1 MKKSELFNWDLNDL
15 IKGMFMTI
23 IAALLAAA
31 YQIIVEV
38 GLDWTAQQYKEVIV
52 AGLLAGITYALKNFF
67 TDGQNRLAGKEIKKR
82 AKVTGKTVR

>member
-1 MKKSELFNWDLNDL
+1 MKRSELFKWDINDL
-15 IKGMFMTI
+15 IKGMIMTMG
-23 IAALLAAA
+23 AALLAAA

-38 GLDWTAQQYKEVIV
+38 GLDWTAEQYKECAI

-67 TDGQNRLAGKEIKKR
+67 TDGQNRLAGKEVKKR